1 MIYISDLQQLVASWL
16 ERMGNSSQPLPYR
29 DAIGECLYDLNNLID
44 KSLIEE
50 ADYQEMLEEWDADN
64 FLSSSEAPEAIA

>member
-44 KSLIEE
+44 KSLIE
-50 ADYQEMLEEWDADN
+50 
-64 FLSSSEAPEAIA
+64 